1 MTDYYQKS
9 PVKVKKVDL
18 ERILQVSSTDFTLLK
33 WDENRIYEVI
43 IILLPIKM
51 ALTLD
56 LKVVLITKD
65 TDK

>member
-33 WDENRIYEVI
+33 CDENRIYEVI
-43 IILLPIKM
+43 ITLLPIKL
-51 ALTLD
+51 ALKLD

>member
-1 MTDYYQKS
+1 M
-9 PVKVKKVDL
+9 DL

-33 WDENRIYEVI
+33 CDENRIYEVI
-43 IILLPIKM
+43 ITLLPIKL
-51 ALTLD
+51 ALKLD